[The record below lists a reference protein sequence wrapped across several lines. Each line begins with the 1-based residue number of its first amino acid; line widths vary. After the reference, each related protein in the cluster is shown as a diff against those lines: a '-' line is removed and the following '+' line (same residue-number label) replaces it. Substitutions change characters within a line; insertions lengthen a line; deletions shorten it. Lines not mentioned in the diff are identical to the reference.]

1 MKKIF
6 YALSLA
12 VALLTTS
19 CTKDATEDILN
30 GGNNSDSQVE
40 MTTITVGINNATRV
54 HLGDEND
61 SYMPLY
67 WSEGDKLSLNGKTD
81 SAGLTAEQAGGT
93 TAEFQIPASLAE
105 EDLQV
110 IYPADICSTTKHFYL
125 DSEVEY
131 NPEKLAQ
138 NQPVLMGFMKA
149 GSTELHLEHMCGY
162 MRVQLTGNATVTKV
176 MLRTLNHKPISGF
189 HIQTITAEEVSM
201 IDYNKNGLADG
212 YYDSPVTTINCGEGV
227 TLTSEPTNFDFAIPA
242 GNYEAGF
249 ELTVIDSNNKQQ
261 TVAAYKNGKEIK
273 AGVMTKMKPL
283 AVDCTKEVG
292 IYNDN
297 AFIGYIRTLEKDCWL
312 DNNNNF
318 NLRADVSLKDFDRSD
333 IKEYKNL
340 IFFRSSYATYNND
353 DLKAWDGHNFAIC
366 DYKAT
371 TTDKASSM
379 IFAVV
384 ESNWTIQNLKIG
396 RTAGENADVVF
407 TVNSNVTS
415 GYIYTAILCD
425 DAKGKL
431 INCVNNGSLIVSP
444 PAATGLRAG
453 AITAGGSDSFITNL
467 ISGCTNNGTIKV
479 DLTGCT
485 PAGIQVGGIMAR
497 QQGGTVTGCTN
508 TGAITV
514 ESNYLGNTGAQ
525 IGGIV
530 GWGYRNAEPKDV
542 STISKGTA
550 GEIEH
555 TLTNCTNDGPIN
567 VAIGGT
573 VGGKSTIY
581 VGGILGNGWN
591 NYNPLQTNKV
601 TFSGHK
607 NNSDGTITVNVTAGD
622 LNMAGAGI
630 VGLAFHST
638 SGCNNSGTINVTNSN
653 TSTATHAA
661 GIVGHMTI
669 PNKYNI
675 DNCHNTGTIN
685 FTPASTGNNC
695 LGGISG
701 YTSTEDDNGN
711 ENYITSCTNRGALY
725 HKGLGFVRGGGIS
738 GSSCRMD
745 GCTNYGSISM
755 TNANNTLESLLG
767 GLNGAQRHNTNN
779 CHNYGDVKAL
789 GSSFAGGLIGWTTGG
804 ADKRTITSC
813 NVECT
818 VTAADGKAGMMVGE
832 LNGSGLT
839 VNKCKVY
846 GTVVSGS
853 NTSTGV
859 SLLDILYA
867 RDTANNPARYNIDT
881 AKADGTVTVES
892 TKSAN

>member
-12 VALLTTS
+12 AVLLTAS

-30 GGNNSDSQVE
+30 GGNNGDNQVA
-40 MTTITVGINNATRV
+40 MTTITVGIDNATRV

-67 WSEGDKLSLNGKTD
+67 WSEGDKLSLNGETD
-81 SAGLTAEQAGGT
+81 SAGLTAEQAGST
-93 TAEFQIPASLAE
+93 SAEFQIPASLE
-105 EDLQV
+105 GKDLQV
-110 IYPADICSTTKHFYL
+110 IYPADICSTTSHFYL

-149 GSTELHLEHMCGY
+149 GSTDLQLKHMCGY
-162 MRVQLTGNATVTKV
+162 MRVQLTGSATVKKV

-189 HIQTITAEEVSM
+189 YRQTITDEEVSM

-212 YYDSPVTTINCGEGV
+212 YFDSPVTTINCGEGV
-227 TLTSEPTNFDFAIPA
+227 ALTNEPTNFDFAIPA

-249 ELTVIDSNNKQQ
+249 ALTIIDSNNKQQ
-261 TVAAYKNGKEIK
+261 TVAAYKSGKTIT
-273 AGVMTKMKPL
+273 AGVMTKMQPL
-283 AVDCTKEVG
+283 AVNCTQEVG
-292 IYNDN
+292 IYDDN

-333 IKEYKNL
+333 ILKYNC
-340 IFFRSSYATYNND
+340 IIYFRSDYTTYNND
-353 DLKAWDGHNFAIC
+353 DLNVWEGNNYTIG

-371 TTDKASSM
+371 TSDKSSSM
-379 IFAVV
+379 IFGTI
-384 ESNWTIQNLKIG
+384 EEDWTIQNLKIG
-396 RTAGENADVVF
+396 RTAGEYADVVF

-431 INCVNNGSLIVSP
+431 INCVNNGSLIVTP
-444 PAATGLRAG
+444 VATNGIRAG
-453 AITAGGSDSFITNL
+453 GITAGGSDSIITNL
-467 ISGCTNNGTIKV
+467 ISGCTNNGTIDI

-514 ESNYLGNTGAQ
+514 ESNYLDNTGAQ

-530 GWGYRNAEPKDV
+530 GWGYRNADPEDV

-555 TLTNCTNDGPIN
+555 TLTNCTNNGPIN
-567 VAIGGT
+567 VTIGGS
-573 VGGKSTIY
+573 VGGTTY
-581 VGGILGNGWN
+581 VGGILGTGWDKYN
-591 NYNPLQTNKV
+591 NLQTNKV

-607 NNSDGTITVNVTAGD
+607 NNSNGTITVNVTAGNK
-622 LNMAGAGI
+622 NMAGAGI

-638 SGCNNSGTINVTNSN
+638 SDCNNSGTINVTNSN
-653 TSTATHAA
+653 TSVATHAA

-685 FTPASTGNNC
+685 FTPSSTGNNC

-725 HKGLGFVRGGGIS
+725 HKGLGVVRGGGIS

-755 TNANNTLESLLG
+755 TNANNTSESLLG

-779 CHNYGDVKAL
+779 CHNYGNVTAL

-804 ADKRTITSC
+804 ADKRKITSC

-839 VNKCKVY
+839 VDKCKVY

-853 NTSTGV
+853 NTSTGD

-867 RDTANNPARYNIDT
+867 RDKANNPARYNIDT
-881 AKADGTVTVES
+881 AKADGTVSVES
-892 TKSAN
+892 TKPAN